1 MLGEEKYF
9 MAYNL
14 FDLNIRGKMC
24 RLCPCHFAER
34 LENFPQFSF
43 TPPRR
48 QFPSNGSLCLR
59 SLLADNPFRL
69 MYVKQE

>member
-14 FDLNIRGKMC
+14 FDLNIRGKIC
-24 RLCPCHFAER
+24 RLCPCHFTER

-43 TPPRR
+43 TPPDD
-48 QFPSNGSLCLR
+48 S
-59 SLLADNPFRL
+59 SLLTDLSAFILSWPTILSD
-69 MYVKQE
+69 